1 MDVKMVRERTFMI
14 YTHTHVCVCVYACI
28 YIYIYMYIYMLVYTY
43 TYIYICIYIHR
54 KRSGFSGTFTRG
66 FSSVAEKNRRH
77 FLVSFENR
85 LQVTM
90 PSRGLDGIAR

>member
-1 MDVKMVRERTFMI
+1 MDVKMGSRTFMI
-14 YTHTHVCVCVYACI
+14 YTHTHMCVCVYACI
-28 YIYIYMYIYMLVYTY
+28 YIYICIFICWYIHIHI
-43 TYIYICIYIHR
+43 YIYICIYIHR